1 MSQGEIYLIINQ
13 QTGHKFVGQTTR
25 GMNKDWADHILESR
39 KMSPL
44 PLHKDIRKY
53 NTHTFRIKQLEE
65 CDTKL
70 LDERQQYWI
79 DKYKSEYND
88 DTFNTDEEVE
98 ELIEVKEDKKDY
110 GFYDI
115 NNRGK
120 FGGTKIKGIELK
132 TGMLYEWDNAMDA
145 AEHICGDRNKNSFI
159 LTCARKGYHCQGYR
173 VKIEGRG
180 KNVPIAAINKITW
193 QEHHFKCIQDAV
205 KQLPG
210 KPTTNRSGIIR
221 CLKSGLRYTYKG
233 HMWKYL

>member
-1 MSQGEIYLIINQ
+1 MC
-13 QTGHKFVGQTTR
+13 
-25 GMNKDWADHILESR
+25 
-39 KMSPL
+39 
-44 PLHKDIRKY
+44 IRDRC
-53 NTHTFRIKQLEE
+53 NIE
-65 CDTKL
+65 
-70 LDERQQYWI
+70 
-79 DKYKSEYND
+79 
-88 DTFNTDEEVE
+88 EEVE
-98 ELIEVKEDKKDY
+98 ELVEVKIDKKDY
-110 GFYDI
+110 GFYDK

-132 TGMLYEWDNAMDA
+132 TGFIHEWDNAMDA

-210 KPTTNRSGIIR
+210 KPNTNRSGIIR

-233 HMWKYL
+233 YMWKYL